1 MIAPEDM
8 TVNEI
13 SRLIRQL
20 SPALVTSVRL
30 FDIYKG
36 KNIPQGHRSLS
47 FTLEYRHPDRT
58 LSDDEVDELHNE
70 LRAQIVSKGLK
81 LR

>member
-1 MIAPEDM
+1 MPE
-8 TVNEI
+8 
-13 SRLIRQL
+13 
-20 SPALVTSVRL
+20 
-30 FDIYKG
+30 
-36 KNIPQGHRSLS
+36 GHRSLS
-47 FTLEYRHPDRT
+47 FTLAYRHPDRT